1 MLSLNEAKIIAN
13 KNFPNGK
20 IKKSAEYNGLYL
32 FIIFSDL
39 PEEEEMDPFYSVNKL
54 TGEFKEFSIFSDD
67 NIDYIIPL
75 FK

>member
-1 MLSLNEAKIIAN
+1 MLPQVPIIRPILHAKR
-13 KNFPNGK
+13 
-20 IKKSAEYNGLYL
+20 
-32 FIIFSDL
+32 SDL

-67 NIDYIIPL
+67 NIDYIVPL